1 VDIVAYD
8 REVTIEEGTSDEYHR
23 LVNYIQNADPDSD
36 DFYESM
42 NRLVDMDNLMEYF
55 SAQMY
60 LANFDWPCSN
70 LELWK
75 LRNDTARWRYFFFDL
90 DASMDWYNDDHLTEY
105 NNDITDYQR
114 YPEFCTLILRKAI
127 NNEQFRSAFFERF
140 SYHMSTTFSTTRVLN
155 AIDYFERKY
164 APLVPENLYR
174 WNRPN
179 NYLKWEENVN
189 WLRTFAVQRPLA
201 LTEQVRQNFGNSVEI
216 VPNPSSGNFKLQF
229 VIPPGSVTI
238 KIISVNGEILDQRFF
253 KDMQDSVLPV
263 TVNLPPGIYIL
274 RAESGTVG
282 YSGKLVIQ

>member
-1 VDIVAYD
+1 
-8 REVTIEEGTSDEYHR
+8 
-23 LVNYIQNADPDSD
+23 
-36 DFYESM
+36 
-42 NRLVDMDNLMEYF
+42 LVDMDNLIEYF

-90 DASMDWYNDDHLTEY
+90 DASMDWYNDNHLTEY
-105 NNDITDYQR
+105 NNYISDYQR

-127 NNEQFRSAFFERF
+127 NNDQFRSAFFERF

-174 WNRPN
+174 WDRPN

-274 RAESGTVG
+274 RAESGTVRH
-282 YSGKLVIQ
+282 SGKLVIQ